1 MIILLRVINEDGRV
15 IHAEAYVHD
24 ERLVDHRHPY
34 ERCRCIPEPTWRVRE
49 YDLKQEFKSCK
60 VTTTSIYLSNYRTI

>member
-1 MIILLRVINEDGRV
+1 
-15 IHAEAYVHD
+15 
-24 ERLVDHRHPY
+24 VDHRHPY

-60 VTTTSIYLSNYRTI
+60 VTTTSIYLSN